1 MPRTRPRD
9 AARRVNRLVLTLT
22 LWFSVAAL
30 LSIVVVAVSS
40 LDRRRALVGIVYGTT
55 LVACSS
61 CSYLYHT
68 LGTASRRGLLRS
80 LDHSAIF
87 LLIAGTYTPFA
98 ARGVA
103 GPFGIELLTWIW
115 AIAAI
120 GILLKIAFRTSYER
134 VFVALYLA
142 MGWLFV
148 SAFDQFIHGLTP
160 LALVSL
166 AIGGGAYTIGALI
179 YARGVGRWTD
189 PIWHSFVLVGIAAH
203 FCAVAALLLG
213 GDTA

>member
-22 LWFSVAAL
+22 LWFSAVAL
-30 LSIVVVAVSS
+30 LSIVAFAVSS
-40 LDRRRALVGIVYGTT
+40 LDRRGAMVGIVYGMT

-61 CSYLYHT
+61 CSYLYNM
-68 LGTASRRGLLRS
+68 LETAPRRSLLRS

-103 GPFGIELLTWIW
+103 GPFGIELLAWVW

-120 GILLKIAFRTSYER
+120 GIVLKIAFRTSFER
-134 VFVALYLA
+134 VFVGLYLA
-142 MGWLFV
+142 MGWLCV
-148 SAFDQFIHGLTP
+148 SAFDQFVHGLTP
-160 LALVSL
+160 FVLASL
-166 AIGGGAYTIGALI
+166 AFGGVAYTIGALI
-179 YARGVGRWTD
+179 YARGIGRWTD
-189 PIWHSFVLVGIAAH
+189 PVWHGFVLVGIAAH
-203 FCAVAALLLG
+203 FCAVAALLFG